1 MKMINL
7 QNEIA
12 LYITYCEKQKKLSQ
26 HTIKAYRIDLTQF
39 MAYKA
44 NMDISKYDLLEYIQH
59 LHETFKPKTVR
70 RKIASLKAFIHYLYY
85 QDIIDKNPFD
95 KMDISFKEP
104 LLLPRIIPEHL
115 IRKILVS
122 LYENIKTATTSYER
136 LTSIRNTAVIELL
149 FATGARI
156 SEICSLKLKDIDL
169 NTQTVRILGK
179 GSKERIIQIENYD
192 VLSILNRYKSLCAD
206 YTQQDGYFFLNN
218 RKQRLSEQSVR
229 TVIRNLEKQIN
240 SDIHITPHMFR
251 HSIATMLLEED
262 VDIRYIQKIL
272 GHSSIT
278 TTQIYTHVTSSK
290 QREIIRTKH
299 PRNKIHMNT
308 EV

>member
-1 MKMINL
+1 MINL
-7 QNEIA
+7 RNEIT

-39 MAYKA
+39 IAYKA
-44 NMDISKYDLLEYIQH
+44 NMDISKDDLLEYIQH
-59 LHETFKPKTVR
+59 LHEAFKPKTVR
-70 RKIASLKAFIHYLYY
+70 RKIASLKAFVHYLYY

-104 LLLPRIIPEHL
+104 LLLPRTIPEHL
-115 IRKILVS
+115 IREILVS
-122 LYENIKTATTSYER
+122 LYENIKTATTTYER
-136 LTSIRNTAVIELL
+136 LTSVRNTTVIELL

-156 SEICSLKLKDIDL
+156 SEICSLKSKDIDL

-192 VLSILNRYKSLCAD
+192 VLSILNCYKSLFSDCI
-206 YTQQDGYFFLNN
+206 YPDGYFFINN

-251 HSIATMLLEED
+251 HSVATMLLEED